1 MGYKLQRIADVIAA
15 RGCAK
20 STHYADIANG
30 LWTKPV
36 KLGKHA
42 SAWPEHEND
51 TQIAA
56 RIAGKSDDEIRALV
70 KELQAARTA
79 DKTEVRQ

>member
-1 MGYKLQRIADVIAA
+1 MLKLRRIADVIAA

-36 KLGKHA
+36 KLGHA

-70 KELQAARTA
+70 KELEAARTA
-79 DKTEVRQ
+79 DREARQ